1 MTHLLRT
8 MASKFGSS
16 LIVISGCPHKALNGE
31 YNLCGKDRYKH
42 VITEGA
48 YLQLEH
54 GKRTIRCKAL
64 TCSTFE
70 CTMNSTIDPA
80 LATWKDACSASV
92 RTWTSPLHFSTRS
105 VGDRS
110 SNGLLANHAA
120 RPPAQTESISRHHYS
135 STGDRPGRHDP
146 PAHNQNTAV
155 LPDEALYLP
164 SSTPDSNRAPPR
176 PTQRADHTKFTTS
189 SHLGEQPREGNG
201 STHRSKA
208 GEAASGGARRVR
220 KPASQNGKKEKA
232 AVAQVMPAGT
242 DAREAEQA
250 RLERDF
256 EDRLAEFVQPGGQL
270 PQPHFQQLAEAAGT
284 THQGQKSTNSRQ
296 NERRQRGR
304 VAANARTNQQTVKET
319 EEPHQRQNH
328 SVAETRLRGQKQRK
342 AQQAGQHKASQQAGQ
357 QVVQQADVGCQR
369 QPRWAPARAK
379 HEPAEG
385 RDKQKVVGDRRRQT
399 AAAKN
404 AATARATEVP
414 GSEGYGAATFKASA
428 CFGASPAGVYP
439 GASKSPTMVEMLAE
453 RVIKEKQGQQMA
465 YYKAHGEGTYVRYE
479 ARERTAREAQEVR
492 ARKEQRKDVQA
503 KETAAVQDESES
515 EEVRRWRED
524 LAKGRA
530 DAEADD
536 AWHKRETVKRQAA
549 RKAEEDRQREEREA
563 AKRAR
568 HQGVFWEAHFSERKG
583 EAVRECHETTL
594 PKEGNT
600 ASTTPEP
607 AASAGG

>member
-1 MTHLLRT
+1 VQTHLLQT

-16 LIVISGCPHKALNGE
+16 LIVISGCPHKTLNGE

-48 YLQLEH
+48 YVQLEH
-54 GKRTIRCKAL
+54 GQSTIMCKAP
-64 TCSTFE
+64 TCSISE

-92 RTWTSPLHFSTRS
+92 RTWTSPVHFSTRS
-105 VGDRS
+105 VGERS
-110 SNGLLANHAA
+110 SNGPLVCHTS
-120 RPPAQTESISRHHYS
+120 RPPVHTESFSRQRYS
-135 STGDRPGRHDP
+135 STGDQPGRQYP
-146 PAHNQNTAV
+146 PAHFNNTAL
-155 LPDEALYLP
+155 LPDEALSLT
-164 SSTPDSNRAPPR
+164 SSTPDSHRAPLH
-176 PTQRADHTKFTTS
+176 PTQRADHTKSTTS
-189 SHLGEQPREGNG
+189 SHSDEQPREGNG
-201 STHRSKA
+201 ATRRGNA
-208 GEAASGGARRVR
+208 GEAAFGGARRIL
-220 KPASQNGKKEKA
+220 KPASQNAKKVKA
-232 AVAQVMPAGT
+232 AVAQN
-242 DAREAEQA
+242 AREAEQA

-256 EDRLAEFVQPGGQL
+256 EDQLAEFVQPGGQL

-296 NERRQRGR
+296 NERHQRGR

-319 EEPHQRQNH
+319 EEPQQMQNH
-328 SVAETRLRGQKQRK
+328 SVAETRPRGQKQRK
-342 AQQAGQHKASQQAGQ
+342 AQQAGQQKASQQAGQ
-357 QVVQQADVGCQR
+357 QVVPQADVGCQR

-385 RDKQKVVGDRRRQT
+385 RDKQNAVGDRRRET

-414 GSEGYGAATFKASA
+414 GSEGYGAATVKASA

-439 GASKSPTMVEMLAE
+439 GASKPPTMVEMLAE

-524 LAKGRA
+524 LAKRRA

-536 AWHKRETVKRQAA
+536 ARHKRETVERQAA
-549 RKAEEDRQREEREA
+549 RKVEEDRQREEREA
-563 AKRAR
+563 AKRAG
-568 HQGVFWEAHFSERKG
+568 HQGVWEAHFSERKG

-594 PKEGNT
+594 PEESNT

>member
-1 MTHLLRT
+1 VQTHLLRT

-42 VITEGA
+42 VVTEGA

-54 GKRTIRCKAL
+54 GGRLTIICKAL
-64 TCSTFE
+64 TYYIPE
-70 CTMNSTIDPA
+70 CTMNTA
-80 LATWKDACSASV
+80 LATWKDACSAGV
-92 RTWTSPLHFSTRS
+92 RTWTSPVHFSTRS

-110 SNGLLANHAA
+110 SNGLLVSHASS
-120 RPPAQTESISRHHYS
+120 PPAQTESISRQHYS

-146 PAHNQNTAV
+146 PAHIQNTA
-155 LPDEALYLP
+155 LL
-164 SSTPDSNRAPPR
+164 

-189 SHLGEQPREGNG
+189 SHSDEQPREGNG
-201 STHRSKA
+201 STRRSKA
-208 GEAASGGARRVR
+208 GEAASGGARRIL
-220 KPASQNGKKEKA
+220 KPASQNGKKVKA
-232 AVAQVMPAGT
+232 AVAQN
-242 DAREAEQA
+242 AREAEQA

-256 EDRLAEFVQPGGQL
+256 EDQLAEFVQPGGQL

-284 THQGQKSTNSRQ
+284 THQGQKSSNSRQ

-319 EEPHQRQNH
+319 EEPQQRLNH
-328 SVAETRLRGQKQRK
+328 SVAETRPRGQKQRK
-342 AQQAGQHKASQQAGQ
+342 AQQAGQQKASQQAGQ

-439 GASKSPTMVEMLAE
+439 GASKPPAMVEMLAE

-524 LAKGRA
+524 LAKRRA

-536 AWHKRETVKRQAA
+536 ARHKRETVERQAA
-549 RKAEEDRQREEREA
+549 RKVEEDRQREEREA
-563 AKRAR
+563 AKRAG
-568 HQGVFWEAHFSERKG
+568 HQGVWEAHFSERKG
-583 EAVRECHETTL
+583 GAVRECYETTL
-594 PKEGNT
+594 PEESNT
-600 ASTTPEP
+600 ASTKPEP